1 MQYNFNIINDK
12 MVCDKRDTPLTGN
25 VNTYRCVFN
34 IKADIE
40 NLLWFCVFERDGKAY
55 VQPILDNECF
65 IPHEVLIREG
75 AIKIGCYATNLKQDD
90 YKRISTNWVYFTSLE
105 GAYTDASV
113 PEVPEPD
120 VWEELVLKSV
130 PIIGE
135 NGNWFTYDMVSGEYV
150 DTGISAAGS
159 NVDLSDYYTK
169 GETDAALNT
178 LNMEISN
185 WAHAEIEKKA
195 DKTELEAL
203 DTRVGLVER
212 DALFLREDLNSLTG
226 EVGDISTVLDSIL
239 AIQNKLIGG

>member
-40 NLLWFCVFERDGKAY
+40 NLLWFCVFEREGKAY
-55 VQPILDNECF
+55 VQPILDAECF
-65 IPHEVLIREG
+65 IPHEVLVREG
-75 AIKIGCYATNLKQDD
+75 SIKIGCYATNLKQDD

-130 PIIGE
+130 PTIGE
-135 NGNWFTYDMVSGEYV
+135 NGNWFTYDMVRGEYV
-150 DTGISAAGS
+150 DTGINAAGS
-159 NVDLSDYYTK
+159 DVDLSDYYTK

-185 WAHAEIEKKA
+185 WAHEEIEKKA

-203 DTRVGLVER
+203 DTRVGLVES
-212 DALFLREDLNSLTG
+212 DVLFLREDLNSLTG
-226 EVGDISTVLDSIL
+226 EVGDISTALDSIL
-239 AIQNKLIGG
+239 AIQNELIGG